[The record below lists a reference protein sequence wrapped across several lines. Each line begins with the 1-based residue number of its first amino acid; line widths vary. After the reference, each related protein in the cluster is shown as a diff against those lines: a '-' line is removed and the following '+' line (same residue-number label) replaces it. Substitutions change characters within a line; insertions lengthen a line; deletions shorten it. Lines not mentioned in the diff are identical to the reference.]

1 MKPCISSSGTYGSL
15 DLKDLGVV
23 HFKMQMPTIYL
34 LVVFAATV
42 LFSFKASP
50 DNSTVVLA
58 DCFGLMSDVLFSLPS
73 CSVITVDEY

>member
-1 MKPCISSSGTYGSL
+1 MKHCISSSGAYSSL

-34 LVVFAATV
+34 LVVFAAV

-73 CSVITVDEY
+73 CSVITVDGY

>member
-15 DLKDLGVV
+15 DLKDLGV
-23 HFKMQMPTIYL
+23 HFKMQMPSIYL
-34 LVVFAATV
+34 LVVFATV

-73 CSVITVDEY
+73 CAVITVDGY

>member
-34 LVVFAATV
+34 LVVFATV

-58 DCFGLMSDVLFSLPS
+58 DCFGLMSDDLFSLPS
-73 CSVITVDEY
+73 CSVITVDGY